1 MAVKK
6 VCLVYDANGSPVQGA
21 LSPYST
27 TVVAFDGSARNIAPL
42 EGEIVRLIATQDCHI
57 KFGGAVVVATT
68 NDTFLK
74 ANQVEYFSLRGNT
87 YIAAIK
93 DPGAG
98 SLYITVMV

>member
-6 VCLVYDANGSPVQGA
+6 VNLVHDANGSPVQGA

-27 TVVAFDGSARNIAPL
+27 VVVAFDASARNTNPL

-57 KFGGAVVVATT
+57 KFGGAVVTATT
-68 NDTFLK
+68 SDMFLK
-74 ANQVEYFSLRGNT
+74 GSQAEYFTLRGST

-93 DPGAG
+93 SAGAG
-98 SLYITVMV
+98 NLYITVMV